1 MSVTINL
8 QLNQLED
15 EIQKLFDNGDLSDT
29 RTAFEIGVKFG
40 RELQQENINNYE
52 CIFWKKRDLLIKSKV
67 TKAKEIY
74 KINQLF
80 HSLILK
86 SIKEKIDEFG
96 SWSISDNDSDL
107 RWSKFSD
114 DTVGKYCVQY
124 TGTGVR
130 SYDDFNCTFKVTGKL
145 RDLFNN
151 YEVGEKLTSNITN
164 TTGDSYMDI
173 CDKIFIIK
181 NLKEINS
188 CLEYK
193 HDWPLEKLKAFHDAL
208 VKLFLFEL
216 IE

>member
-1 MSVTINL
+1 MSVIINL

-52 CIFWKKRDLLIKSKV
+52 CIFWKKRNLLIKSKV

-114 DTVGKYCVQY
+114 ETVGKYCVQY

-151 YEVGEKLTSNITN
+151 YEVGEKLTSNVTN
-164 TTGDSYMDI
+164 NTGDSYMDI
-173 CDKIFIIK
+173 CDEIFIIK
-181 NLKEINS
+181 NLKGTNS
-188 CLEYK
+188 CFEYK
-193 HDWPLEKLKAFHDAL
+193 HDWPLEKLKEFHDAL